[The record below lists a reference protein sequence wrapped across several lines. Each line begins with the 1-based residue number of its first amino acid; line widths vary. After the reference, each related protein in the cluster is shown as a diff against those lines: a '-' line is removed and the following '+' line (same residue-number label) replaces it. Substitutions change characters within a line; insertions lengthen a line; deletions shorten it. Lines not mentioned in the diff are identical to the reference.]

1 MCRRSSLS
9 SDRDG
14 RVVGGGGV
22 GDDLRLPHGVLGDD
36 GDGALN
42 YTTQGLVTLAA
53 ALAGMT

>member
-14 RVVGGGGV
+14 RGRV